1 MNNLKLEKY
10 IKREDDIIKD
20 LKTEI
25 DDNIIKQYF
34 LKQKKTTK
42 QLKIKN

>member
-10 IKREDDIIKD
+10 KKREDDIIKD

-25 DDNIIKQYF
+25 DDNIIKQHF
-34 LKQKKTTK
+34 LK
-42 QLKIKN
+42 